1 MKTEKVSVLGGGNG
15 AHACASDLKLAGFDV
30 ILWEFPEF
38 QDRITPI
45 LKRGGIEL
53 KAPGRHGFASLKA
66 TTDIVEALEGTSLI
80 LISIPAFG
88 HRRIAEICGPYLKA
102 GQCVLLCPGST
113 GGALEFAK
121 VLRTRGLGQGVLLGE
136 TATLPYACRLF
147 GPAEVEIKVRSPWI
161 LAAAFPGRDTPKF
174 IKFLT
179 SLFPGVVPGVNVV
192 ETGLNNGNLVAHPA
206 PTILNTG
213 RIEFSK
219 GEFYLFQEGFTPSVG
234 KVVQAIENERLELC
248 SVLGYR
254 RIPSEERIL
263 RLGYHTKRASCL
275 ADAYSTSPVFR
286 SLRGPFS
293 LQDRYISE
301 DVQYGF
307 VLLSSLGRMLGI
319 PTPTIDAIIHLAS
332 VINGKDYRQE
342 GRTIESLGI
351 GGMGVDELN
360 FFLQEGVRK

>member
-1 MKTEKVSVLGGGNG
+1 MKKEKVSVLGGGNG

-38 QDRITPI
+38 KERITPI
-45 LKRGGIEL
+45 LERGGIEL
-53 KAPGRHGFASLKA
+53 KGPGRNGFASLRA
-66 TTDIVEALEGTSLI
+66 TTEIGEALEEACLI

-88 HRRIAEICGPYLKA
+88 HRRVAEMCAPYLKR
-102 GQCVLLCPGST
+102 GQRVLLCPGST
-113 GGALEFAK
+113 GGALEFAH
-121 VLRTRGLGQGVLLGE
+121 VLKAKNLGEGVLLGE
-136 TATLPYACRLF
+136 TATLPYACRLS
-147 GPAEVEIKVRSPWI
+147 GPAEIEIKVRSPWI
-161 LAAAFPGRDTPKF
+161 LAAAFPGRDTQEF
-174 IKFLT
+174 IELLT
-179 SLFPGVVPGVNVV
+179 PFFPGMVPGVNVL

-263 RLGYHTKRASCL
+263 KLGYHSKRASCL
-275 ADAYSTSPVFR
+275 AEAYETSPIFR
-286 SLRGPFS
+286 SLKGPLS
-293 LQDRYISE
+293 LQDRYVSE

-307 VLLSSLGRMLGI
+307 VLLSSLGKMIGI

-332 VINGKDYRQE
+332 VINGKDYRRE
-342 GRTIESLGI
+342 GRTVESLGI

-360 FFLQEGVRK
+360 HFLQEGIWR